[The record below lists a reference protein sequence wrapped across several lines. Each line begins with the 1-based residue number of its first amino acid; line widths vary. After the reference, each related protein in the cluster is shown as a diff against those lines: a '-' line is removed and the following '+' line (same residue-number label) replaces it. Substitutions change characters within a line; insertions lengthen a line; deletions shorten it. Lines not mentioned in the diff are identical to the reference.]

1 MILMITIWLQTAL
14 RIIKNNNSK
23 VLKKKYLFNRKN
35 LKLAWKRRKLIRIKF
50 AWIEYNKSI
59 RKGE

>member
-35 LKLAWKRRKLIRIKF
+35 LKLA
-50 AWIEYNKSI
+50 
-59 RKGE
+59 